1 MAIFRAMSPGNFPPS
16 QSIRDAI
23 SASTYSASKV
33 LPVLT
38 RHSELPLE
46 VGLGLGLGLDEGKR
60 HLLPVFQMPSV
71 KPPLRVVNGLPREK
85 GGSEAE
91 GRRVK
96 QEAEEREQLR
106 SVLGLT
112 TEEAGM

>member
-46 VGLGLGLGLDEGKR
+46 VGLGLGLDEGKR

-85 GGSEAE
+85 GGSDAE

-112 TEEAGM
+112 AEEAGM